1 MYFHRFISVSLAFT
15 LTAAAAAAA
24 QVTLKSTSSSVEI
37 IGDLKSFDNEIYVVE
52 TDLGELEVDARTVT
66 CSGEACPE
74 ITNVASEVSIFGDKQ
89 VIDKLLVP
97 LMEGYSFS
105 IGANVET
112 TTTETNQ
119 SNIKVIGQDGTD
131 FATIAVQSGTATN
144 LSADIT
150 KTPNAIVLKQGNA
163 AQLAQDGAKT
173 AVTPLAADALVVAV
187 SDANPIRSISS
198 QTLQDILS
206 GKVTS
211 WKDLGGADVDINLYL
226 TEKNTN
232 FAALSKSIG
241 YDTATTGT
249 AARFKAL
256 DDIAKAVSDDPYGL
270 ALINYANL
278 RTAKALPIIGACGA
292 YVKPNAFNITT
303 GTYPGTYYHY
313 LTQGEKRPPIFARE
327 FMSFIEDSQA
337 KDMIERFGFPSLS
350 LQEKDLEGQGNRITY
365 GLLATSKNVP
375 ITEYRSML
383 NILNGARQLSTIM
396 RFAPGGLDLD
406 AQSSAALETL
416 VSELFLGNYADQ
428 KLMIVGFTESDG
440 SLGENKRNSKAAAQL
455 ISRYIKN
462 ADSGDILADLQMEI
476 HGFGEASPLVCEDT
490 PEGAATNNRVEIW
503 VKDSF

>member
-1 MYFHRFISVSLAFT
+1 MSFHKLISISLAFA
-15 LTAAAAAAA
+15 LTATTASAE

-37 IGDLKSFDNEIYVVE
+37 VGELKSFDNEVYVVE

-66 CSGEACPE
+66 CSGDACPE
-74 ITNVASEVSIFGDKQ
+74 ITNVASKVSVFGDKE
-89 VIDKLLVP
+89 VINQLLIP
-97 LMEGYSFS
+97 LMEGYGFS

-112 TTTETNQ
+112 ATSETGQ
-119 SNIKVIGQDGTD
+119 SDIKVIGQDGTD
-131 FATIAVQSGTATN
+131 FAQITVQSGTSSDLNTHIA
-144 LSADIT
+144 
-150 KTPNAIVLKQGNA
+150 KTPNAIVVNQGPA
-163 AQLAQDGAKT
+163 AQLAQDSKES
-173 AVTPLAADALVVAV
+173 AVTPLAADAIVVAV
-187 SDANPIRSISS
+187 SDTNPTRSISE
-198 QTLQDILS
+198 QALQDILN
-206 GKVTS
+206 GKITS

-232 FAALSKSIG
+232 FAALSKTMG

-249 AARFKAL
+249 AARFKTL
-256 DDIAKAVSDDPYGL
+256 NGIAQAVSEDPYGL
-270 ALINYANL
+270 GLMNYANL

-292 YVKPNAFNITT
+292 YVKPSAFNITT
-303 GTYPGTYYHY
+303 GTYPNTYYHY

-327 FMSFIEDSQA
+327 FLSFIEDSQA

-350 LQEKDLEGQGNRITY
+350 IQEKDLEDQGNRITY

-406 AQSSAALETL
+406 VQSSAALEAL

-428 KLMIVGFTESDG
+428 KLMVVGYTESDG

-462 ADSGDILADLQMEI
+462 ADSGGILADLQMEI

-503 VKDSF
+503 VKDNF

>member
-1 MYFHRFISVSLAFT
+1 MYFHRLISLSLAFA
-15 LTAAAAAAA
+15 LTATATSAA

-37 IGDLKSFDNEIYVVE
+37 VGELKSFDNEVYVVE

-66 CSGEACPE
+66 CSGDVCPE
-74 ITNVASEVSIFGDKQ
+74 VVNLASEVSIFGDKQ
-89 VIDKLLVP
+89 LIDQLLVP

-112 TTTETNQ
+112 ATDKTGHA
-119 SNIKVIGQDGTD
+119 NITVIGQDGTD
-131 FATIAVQSGTATN
+131 FAKISVQPSAASN
-144 LSADIT
+144 LNADIS
-150 KTPNAIVLKQGNA
+150 KNPNAIVVKQGSA
-163 AQLAQDGAKT
+163 ALLAQDAIKT
-173 AVTPLAADALVVAV
+173 AVTPLAADAIVVAV
-187 SDANPIRSISS
+187 SEINQIRSISQES
-198 QTLQDILS
+198 LQDVLS
-206 GKVTS
+206 GKITS

-232 FAALSKSIG
+232 FATLSKTMG
-241 YDTATTGT
+241 YDTAETGT
-249 AARFKAL
+249 AARFKTL
-256 DDIAKAVSDDPYGL
+256 DDIAKAVSQDPYGL
-270 ALINYANL
+270 GIINYANL
-278 RTAKALPIIGACGA
+278 RTAKALPIVGACGA
-292 YVKPNAFNITT
+292 YVKPNTFNITT

-313 LTQGEKRPPIFARE
+313 LAQGEKRPPIFARE
-327 FMSFIEDSQA
+327 FLSFLEDSQA

-350 LQEKDLEGQGNRITY
+350 LQEKDLEDQGNRITY

-406 AQSSAALETL
+406 TQSSAALEAL

-462 ADSGDILADLQMEI
+462 ADSGGILADLQMEI